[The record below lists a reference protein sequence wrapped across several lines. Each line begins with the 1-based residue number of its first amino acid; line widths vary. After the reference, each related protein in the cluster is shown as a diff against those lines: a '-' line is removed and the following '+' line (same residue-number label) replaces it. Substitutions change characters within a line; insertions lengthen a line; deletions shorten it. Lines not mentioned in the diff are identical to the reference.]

1 MLLRMIATRIR
12 VIRSIMPV
20 INREVFWFQG
30 ETLVGSSRE
39 HAPQALKRWG
49 IKAVLAESFAEI
61 FFGNCTSLGIPAVC
75 VGRDDLEKIVAV
87 IQESPTQEITVD
99 LAKLEVRF
107 GNESAKGEMPESA
120 RSVLT
125 SGKWDFL
132 AQLLEAKDQAQETAA
147 KLPYLA
153 EFV

>member
-1 MLLRMIATRIR
+1 
-12 VIRSIMPV
+12 MPV